1 MGRGD
6 VVVLL
11 AFSVGVSYAA
21 GWGAAIVGSVSE
33 RYSAGFRLW
42 VWVAGLAAAGAVV
55 AGAAVVGWF

>member
-1 MGRGD
+1 M
-6 VVVLL
+6 VLL